1 MGNWRISTHRYLL
14 RSLYYQVAGVDPTMS
29 EDLAS
34 ANYRNKALQEKLD
47 QALAKIRDIRR
58 IAEDMRSAGF
68 QDRAVQKYATMILG
82 TTQEWGKR

>member
-1 MGNWRISTHRYLL
+1 
-14 RSLYYQVAGVDPTMS
+14 MS